1 MASVGRRKAGQAM
14 VESAIVLIV
23 LFLAFLTALQ
33 YADNLRTK
41 LLLEYA
47 AFRCAR
53 ARAVGYNNYKLL
65 KTARVSTMSVA
76 GKCRSK
82 DDKNHPLSTGA
93 MVASMGLYLGSHDE
107 SQAKAVLDFAYW
119 DHGATRVDEPIEQGS
134 RITVKVKQDRP
145 QFFDIANPHVAAVDE
160 DGETPS
166 CATRA
171 HLVGKA
177 SVEAHYP
184 EYLQ

>member
-1 MASVGRRKAGQAM
+1 MAGVGRRKAGQAM
-14 VESAIVLIV
+14 VESAVVLIV
-23 LFLAFLTALQ
+23 LFLAFLMALQ
-33 YADNLRTK
+33 YADNLRAK
-41 LLLEYA
+41 LLVEYA

-53 ARAVGYNNYKLL
+53 ARAVGYNYYKLL

-76 GKCRSK
+76 GKCRST
-82 DDKNHPLSTGA
+82 DDEDHPLSTGA
-93 MVASMGLYLGSHDE
+93 MVARMGLYLGSHDE

-119 DHGATRVDEPIEQGS
+119 DHGATRVDEPIEMGR
-134 RITVKVKQDRP
+134 RITVKVEQKRP
-145 QFFDIANPHVAAVDE
+145 QFFDIANPHIAAIDE
-160 DGETPS
+160 NGETPS
-166 CATRA
+166 SASRA